1 MTTRIAVI
9 GGGRN
14 SEHEVSLASAVG
26 VGDAL
31 RQGGFAVT
39 ALTIGRDGRWWHD
52 GAALG
57 ATVASSLAV
66 AVTLLAATEAA
77 VPVLHGPHGE
87 DGTLAALCDLA
98 GVPCVG
104 SPVRAGA
111 VAMDKWLTKLVA
123 RELGIA
129 VAGGVLL
136 TAADAVVPAWSGPV
150 VVKPVAA
157 GSSHGV
163 TLVEDP
169 ADLADAVT
177 RASVHDD
184 RVLVEGRVVG
194 REVDVAVFRRPDGTL
209 RVSPPLEIVVPDGL
223 FDTAVKYGG
232 GADFRCPAV
241 LAVDEAAALVD
252 ASQALYVALGCEG
265 VARFDFFLTDRGL
278 VLNEINTA
286 PGSTAESQVPRMYAA
301 DGLGFA
307 ALLTELVSA
316 ALVTYR
322 AGTWDPDEHRRI
334 AT

>member
-1 MTTRIAVI
+1 M
-9 GGGRN
+9 
-14 SEHEVSLASAVG
+14 
-26 VGDAL
+26 
-31 RQGGFAVT
+31 
-39 ALTIGRDGRWWHD
+39 
-52 GAALG
+52 
-57 ATVASSLAV
+57 
-66 AVTLLAATEAA
+66 TLLAAADAA

-136 TAADAVVPAWSGPV
+136 TATDPVVPAWTGPV

-169 ADLADAVT
+169 AALPDAV
-177 RASVHDD
+177 AHAFGLGD
-184 RVLVEGRVVG
+184 RVLVERRVVG
-194 REVDVAVFRRPDGTL
+194 REVDVAVFRRSDGTL
-209 RVSPPLEIVVPDGL
+209 RVSPPLEIVVADGL
-223 FDTAVKYGG
+223 FDTEAKYGG
-232 GADFRCPAV
+232 RADFRCPATV
-241 LAVDEAAALVD
+241 AVDEAAALVD
-252 ASQALYVALGCEG
+252 AAQALYAALGCEG
-265 VARFDFFLTDRGL
+265 VARIDFFLTDDGL
-278 VLNEINTA
+278 VLGEVNTA
-286 PGSTAESQVPRMYAA
+286 PGSTAQSQVPRMFAA

-316 ALVTYR
+316 AVVTYR
-322 AGTWDPDEHRRI
+322 AGTWDQDRRI